1 MSHIG
6 TTGLLSTAFRREMLA
21 WRNML
26 WHIFTMSSFDHEITP
41 RIVEA
46 LYVEA
51 MLLADETRSH
61 FDPARGD
68 PPGLS
73 PQLLVACSCESLKV
87 TTRLM
92 HCIAWLLNQKALYAG
107 ELTPVQVASSRRAL
121 GHTPHSDEHLVAQF
135 PEETRKLINSSES
148 LYNRIARL
156 SEHQQGEDSAPPAS
170 HLLQQRIAQAF

>member
-1 MSHIG
+1 M
-6 TTGLLSTAFRREMLA
+6 LSV
-21 WRNML
+21 
-26 WHIFTMSSFDHEITP
+26 DHEITP

-107 ELTPVQVASSRRAL
+107 ELTPLQLAASRRAL
-121 GHTPHSDEHLVAQF
+121 GHTPDSDESLVAQF
-135 PEETRKLINSSES
+135 PEETRRLIKNSER
-148 LYNRIARL
+148 LYSRIARL
-156 SEHQQGEDSAPPAS
+156 SECRHADEAVRPAS
-170 HLLQQRIAQAF
+170 HLLQEKISQAF